1 VNLPEPDPDQ
11 ELLSAALRAAG
22 VEAEMLA
29 WDDPQA
35 TAAAFELCILRSPWN
50 YYEDLPSFLEWVG
63 RAEQETRLL
72 NSGDVIRWNAHKGYL
87 RELEA
92 AGVGVVPTAW
102 VPRGEPASL
111 ADVMEREAWEEVVVK
126 PAVSAGSYRT
136 QRFHRSECDP
146 GQRFLDDLSRDGDAM
161 IQEFMTSTED
171 HGERALV
178 WIDGAFTHAVRKS
191 PRFSG
196 ADEEVS
202 DGMALTGQE
211 LAFGERVMSLVE
223 GDLLYGRVD
232 IMQDEDGAPRLS
244 ELELMEP
251 SLFLCQ
257 SPAALNRYVNA
268 IVKALGTP
276 PGVAGPE
283 TA

>member
-1 VNLPEPDPDQ
+1 MAGFSD
-11 ELLSAALRAAG
+11 G
-22 VEAEMLA
+22 VELGGHGLIKQDSTVVMRVEVGKEYRGR
-29 WDDPQA
+29 QA
-35 TAAAFELCILRSPWN
+35 PALHWRGVAFDNYKSGRWSRSRRAPRTNGVTEPGVKTTTHHLLYDVPKLR
-50 YYEDLPSFLEWVG
+50 
-63 RAEQETRLL
+63 R
-72 NSGDVIRWNAHKGYL
+72 
-87 RELEA
+87 RELHN
-92 AGVGVVPTAW
+92 
-102 VPRGEPASL
+102 R
-111 ADVMEREAWEEVVVK
+111 
-126 PAVSAGSYRT
+126 
-136 QRFHRSECDP
+136 
-146 GQRFLDDLSRDGDAM
+146 
-161 IQEFMTSTED
+161 
-171 HGERALV
+171 
-178 WIDGAFTHAVRKS
+178 IDGAFTHAVRKS

-232 IMQDEDGAPRLS
+232 IMQEEDGAPRLS